1 MQTHYN
7 QTAEHLKQREETLK
21 LPERKDRLPPKEQ
34 RDRQQTFKLRNIVQ
48 NTGK

>member
-7 QTAEHLKQREETLK
+7 QTAEHPKQREESLK

-34 RDRQQTFKLRNIVQ
+34 Q
-48 NTGK
+48 